1 MHAATFA
8 FPPVRGQMSS
18 VPVIVAIGGTTRP
31 DSTTERALRV
41 CLEVA
46 AARGAETVLLG
57 GPDLMLPLYE
67 YGVTERPPLATRLI
81 DEIRRADGL
90 VLGSPG
96 YHGTM
101 SGLLKNALDYVEDL
115 RGDAR
120 PYFDGRAVGCVA
132 VAFGWQAAVN
142 TMTSLRNVV
151 HALRGWPTPLGAA
164 LNSSTP
170 LFDAQGRCID
180 AQARQQLE
188 IIGNQVVDFA
198 LRK

>member
-1 MHAATFA
+1 
-8 FPPVRGQMSS
+8 MSR

-31 DSTTERALRV
+31 DSTTERVLRL
-41 CLEVA
+41 CLDAA

-57 GPDLMLPLYE
+57 GADLMLPLYE
-67 YGVTERPPLATRLI
+67 YGVTERPPLAARLI
-81 DEIRRADGL
+81 AEIRRADGL
-90 VLGSPG
+90 ILGSPG

-164 LNSSTP
+164 LNSSAP

-180 AQARQQLE
+180 DQARHQLE
-188 IIGNQVVDFA
+188 IIGGQVVDFA